1 MNNRRENKPGGSFK
15 KVLLDRMQTCM
26 HITATDHQNKNA
38 DNLWNLKEVSIS
50 VLAHC
55 SRLTS
60 ASSEQSLQAQHLQ
73 IENTGKK
80 TSGARAGNIEKE
92 MKLFCLLVSN
102 WGF

>member
-1 MNNRRENKPGGSFK
+1 
-15 KVLLDRMQTCM
+15 M
-26 HITATDHQNKNA
+26 HAHTATDHQNKNA
-38 DNLWNLKEVSIS
+38 DYVWNLKEVSIS

-80 TSGARAGNIEKE
+80 TSGGKGWEYREGNETVLSASQQLGFLE
-92 MKLFCLLVSN
+92 QVVSTSN
-102 WGF
+102 FAL